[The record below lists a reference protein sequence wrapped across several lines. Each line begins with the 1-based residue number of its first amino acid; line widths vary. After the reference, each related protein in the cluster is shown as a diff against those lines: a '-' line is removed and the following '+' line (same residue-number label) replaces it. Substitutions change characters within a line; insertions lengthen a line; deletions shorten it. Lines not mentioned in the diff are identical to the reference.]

1 MVALIPVV
9 ALVQGIVV
17 STIVVSGAALRAV
30 SLCHAADPS
39 AVHDGS
45 HIGGQVSALA
55 AAAGDD
61 DHGGVR
67 ECLGVLHHL
76 IGVHADI
83 GFGQGPVLLHHA
95 NAGAV
100 RLVIGVELAQFLVGL
115 DAGIVQTGQQIG
127 DRVSGVQGTGTGAAI
142 AGVGGRPAED
152 VQLGARSH
160 RQNIVLVLCQNDA
173 LCGDLIDQ
181 LSRLCRGLL
190 ADGAAAGNEVQHGG
204 HGAGA
209 DQVDNDGQ
217 RQQNGKARLCTDH
230 LLFCF
235 GQLPH
240 RNHHNDCQS
249 ENYAKRDEVAANV
262 RQNLHHVI
270 QIDGQHNVSPPS
282 YGVDKRMAERTT
294 PPN

>member
-30 SLCHAADPS
+30 SLCHAADPA

-55 AAAGDD
+55 ADAGDD

-76 IGVHADI
+76 IGVQIDI

-127 DRVSGVQGTGTGAAI
+127 DRVSGVQRTGTGAAI

-181 LSRLCRGLL
+181 LRGLCRGLL
-190 ADGAAAGNEVQHGG
+190 VDGAAAGNEVQHGG

-240 RNHHNDCQS
+240 RNHHNDRQS
-249 ENYAKRDEVAANV
+249 ENYTKRDEVAANV